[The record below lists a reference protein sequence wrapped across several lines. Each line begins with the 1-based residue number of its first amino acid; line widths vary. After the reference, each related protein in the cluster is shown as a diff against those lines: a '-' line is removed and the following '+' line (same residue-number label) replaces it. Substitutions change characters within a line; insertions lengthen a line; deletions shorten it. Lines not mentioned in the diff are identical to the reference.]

1 MTKRIFRSILL
12 VALAVLSASVLL
24 IMGVLYGYF
33 SDVQQAQLDM
43 QLELAAR
50 GAEAQGR
57 GFFEGFQPKDYRVTW
72 VGPKGEVLFD
82 SHSPG
87 GENHMEREEVREA
100 MESGRGES
108 RRYSSTLLERAL
120 YTARRLEDGSV
131 LRLSMSQ
138 RSVFT
143 LLLGM
148 AQPVCI
154 VFIIATG
161 LSIFF
166 AVRLSKH
173 IVRPLARL
181 DPDHP
186 LEGRGYREIAPLL
199 RRIDSQQEELKR
211 KQRELERA
219 GQARREFTANVSHEL
234 KTPLQSISG
243 YAELLENDMV
253 KPEDIPAFAG
263 RIYRESQRM
272 VRLVEDIIS
281 LSRLDEGARG
291 MDWTE
296 TDLYELALQAA
307 GGLGDR
313 GDVHIEV
320 EGERAPILGIPQLL
334 YSIIYNLL
342 DNAVKYNRP
351 GGRVDIIARTERGGV
366 RLTVR
371 DTGIG
376 IPESEQERIFERFY
390 RVDKSR
396 SKEVGG
402 TGLGLS
408 IVKHAVMVHQG
419 EISLRSAPGEGT
431 VVEVFFPAPFPH
443 GLLNS

>member
-263 RIYRESQRM
+263 RTS
-272 VRLVEDIIS
+272 
-281 LSRLDEGARG
+281 
-291 MDWTE
+291 
-296 TDLYELALQAA
+296 
-307 GGLGDR
+307 
-313 GDVHIEV
+313 
-320 EGERAPILGIPQLL
+320 
-334 YSIIYNLL
+334 
-342 DNAVKYNRP
+342 
-351 GGRVDIIARTERGGV
+351 
-366 RLTVR
+366 
-371 DTGIG
+371 
-376 IPESEQERIFERFY
+376 
-390 RVDKSR
+390 
-396 SKEVGG
+396 
-402 TGLGLS
+402 
-408 IVKHAVMVHQG
+408 
-419 EISLRSAPGEGT
+419 
-431 VVEVFFPAPFPH
+431 
-443 GLLNS
+443 